1 MSDKLSIRP
10 SLDPILLAGELSPLE
25 YFQNKTLRPILKLQH
40 DLIIAMTNQYLAKKK
55 NVFYDLEFLKKE
67 QYLTE
72 QLLGDKQIRLE
83 LNGIIIGMMTPEE
96 YAFYSTNSSELKKRI
111 KAMMLQR
118 IFSDMDSLTIL
129 N

>member
-10 SLDPILLAGELSPLE
+10 RLDPNLLAGELSPIE

-40 DLIIAMTNQYLAKKK
+40 DLIIAMTNQYLTKKK
-55 NVFYDLEFLKKE
+55 NVFYGLEFLKKE

-72 QLLGDKQIRLE
+72 QIIGDKQIRLE
-83 LNGIIIGMMTPEE
+83 LYGIIIGMMTTEE
-96 YAFYSTNSSELKKRI
+96 YAFYSTNISELKKRTR
-111 KAMMLQR
+111 AMMLQR
-118 IFSDMDSLTIL
+118 ILSDMDSLIIP